1 MPSATNGKRMPK
13 DNIAKVVGI
22 IHARGGSTRIPLKN
36 IKPLNGTPLI
46 AYIIGAALASKSLDR
61 VIVSTDHDEIKKIA
75 LQYGAE
81 VPFMRPK
88 EISTDCP
95 SEFVTKHA
103 ISFVENEQG
112 QEVEIAVSMQPTTPF
127 TSGDDIDAC
136 VSMLQENGQ
145 WDSVFSGNIVHER
158 PEWMF
163 RVDDNGAAS
172 LFLGEVLRGETGVV
186 QSLPKLAMPNGGV
199 YATRRQALFG
209 DNLIISPR
217 TGLHIMS
224 LERSVDIDEPIDFE
238 FAEFMARRTK
248 ENHG

>member
-1 MPSATNGKRMPK
+1 MPR
-13 DNIAKVVGI
+13 DDIAKVVGV

-46 AYIIGAALASKSLDR
+46 AYIIRAALSSKSLNR
-61 VIVSTDHDEIKKIA
+61 VIVSTDHEEIKKIA

-95 SEFVTKHA
+95 SEFVTRHA
-103 ISFVENEQG
+103 ISFVENELG
-112 QEVEIAVSMQPTTPF
+112 REVEIAVSMQPTTPF
-127 TSGDDIDAC
+127 TSADDIDAC

-145 WDSVFSGNIVHER
+145 WDSVFSGSIVHER

-163 RVDDNGAAS
+163 QVDDKDTVS
-172 LFLGEVLRGETGVV
+172 LFLGEILRGETGVV
-186 QSLPKLAMPNGGV
+186 QSLPRLAMPNGGV
-199 YATRRQALFG
+199 YATRRQALFT
-209 DNLIISPR
+209 DNLLISPR
-217 TGLHIMS
+217 TGIHLMP

-238 FAEFMARRTK
+238 FAEFMARRK
-248 ENHG
+248 EENHG

>member
-1 MPSATNGKRMPK
+1 MPK
-13 DNIAKVVGI
+13 DTIAKVVGI

-46 AYIIGAALASKSLDR
+46 ACIIRAALASKSLDR
-61 VIVSTDHDEIKKIA
+61 VIVSTDHDEIKRVA
-75 LQYGAE
+75 LQCGAE

-88 EISTDCP
+88 KISTDCP

-112 QEVEIAVSMQPTTPF
+112 QEVEVAVSMQPTTPF
-127 TSGDDIDAC
+127 TNADDIDAC
-136 VSMLQENGQ
+136 VSMLLKNEQ
-145 WDSVFSGNIVHER
+145 WDSVFSGSIVHER

-163 RVDDNGAAS
+163 KVEDNGASS
-172 LFLGEVLRGETGVV
+172 LFLGDILRGERGVV

-199 YATRRQALFG
+199 YATRRRTLFA
-209 DNLIISPR
+209 DNLLISPR
-217 TGLHIMS
+217 TGIHIMP

-238 FAEFMARRTK
+238 FAEFMAKRKK

>member
-1 MPSATNGKRMPK
+1 MPT
-13 DNIAKVVGI
+13 DEIAKVVGI

-46 AYIIGAALASKSLDR
+46 AYIIRAALASKSLDR

-81 VPFMRPK
+81 IPFMRPK

-95 SEFVTKHA
+95 SELVSRHA

-127 TSGDDIDAC
+127 TCADDIDAC
-136 VSMLQENGQ
+136 VSMLRNNGQ
-145 WDSVFSGNIVHER
+145 WDSVFAGSIVHER

-163 RVDDNGAAS
+163 RVDDQGTAS

-186 QSLPKLAMPNGGV
+186 QSLPRLAMPNGGV
-199 YATRRQALFG
+199 YATRRRALFV

-217 TGLHIMS
+217 TGLHIMP

-238 FAEFMARRTK
+238 FAEFMARRRE
-248 ENHG
+248 ENHEQPS